1 MTAVIQT
8 LLQVIQ
14 SLLPQIGANNS
25 IVNTILSALIQ
36 LVPIVV
42 SEAQELLIP
51 VRNIIAALQANPA
64 TTADQQATL
73 KALDAQVD
81 AAFEGAVTA
90 YLANHPAS

>member
-14 SLLPQIGANNS
+14 SLLPQIGVNNS

-36 LVPIVV
+36 LVPIVI
-42 SEAQELLIP
+42 SEAQELLVP

-64 TTADQQATL
+64 TTADQQAAL

-81 AAFEGAVTA
+81 AAFESAVTA
-90 YLANHPAS
+90 YLANHPVS